1 LELLK
6 ILQDWTGFHQGPFGS
21 SPMISSP
28 RALQRGPLVK
38 PWEILF
44 TLKLGFW
51 RRGSSLAERPSICYK
66 SRMLRNTLFILLS
79 VSLSFVAQAAPN
91 KTLKAFGKNYRS
103 AKLVEM
109 AVDKTVKSEL
119 LGKETKYSGKIFMAN
134 GKFRGENT
142 TPEETLLVFDGT
154 TIWSVQTPP
163 KEFGGPVQVGKGKV
177 DKKTRSQLLIS
188 TLLGEDL
195 EKSFK
200 VLKEEKVGA
209 DSKIEIEPKGDG
221 LTVKTLSLLIDT
233 KKSELK
239 ELSYKDD
246 IGNLT
251 TISFSKIQFK
261 QKANNKL
268 FKYQPPKDAQV
279 TNL

>member
-1 LELLK
+1 
-6 ILQDWTGFHQGPFGS
+6 
-21 SPMISSP
+21 
-28 RALQRGPLVK
+28 
-38 PWEILF
+38 
-44 TLKLGFW
+44 
-51 RRGSSLAERPSICYK
+51 
-66 SRMLRNTLFILLS
+66 MLRNTLFILLS
-79 VSLSFVAQAAPN
+79 VTLSFVAQAAPN

-134 GKFRGENT
+134 GKFRWENT